1 MNCRLDNVTVTS
13 KDGKQSILEQV
24 SKITISIN
32 ILSNHYTKKNNLYS
46 SYHKIL

>member
-24 SKITISIN
+24 KFNLIIQKNFSIGNNISE
-32 ILSNHYTKKNNLYS
+32 H
-46 SYHKIL
+46 